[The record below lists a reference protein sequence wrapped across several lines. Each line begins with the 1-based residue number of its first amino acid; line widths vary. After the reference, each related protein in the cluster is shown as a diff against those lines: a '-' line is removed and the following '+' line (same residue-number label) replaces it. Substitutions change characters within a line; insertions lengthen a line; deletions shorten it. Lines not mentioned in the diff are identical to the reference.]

1 MKEIRLHGEVVVIG
15 ANSIDYLR
23 KMEFKRVFVVTGGK
37 SMFKNGS
44 IDTIV
49 SIVRDKKA
57 ELYVYSGIA
66 KNPDTECV
74 LQGVKEMRDFQPD
87 VVIAIGG
94 GSPIDA
100 AKAITFFYEFPEYN
114 FDNITTKELP
124 ERRKT
129 ISFVAIPST
138 SGTATE
144 VTKVTVIT
152 YKDKEIKI
160 GLRAPVFIPTVSI
173 LDPNLTLSMPDNI
186 VAETGMDA
194 LTHALEC
201 YTNNALD
208 DYTECLAKGAIEG
221 LFKYLP
227 LSYINKD
234 IESRE
239 KVHNYQCIAGMA
251 FTNVGL
257 GMAHGIAH
265 AIGGKF
271 DSAHGLIN
279 AVVLPYVLKF
289 NSERS
294 NAVREKLEY
303 LKRVIDGKDIIEG
316 VKELNKTL
324 NIPKDF
330 KEMGIPE
337 EEFKEGFDLLVKN
350 SLRGSTAVNPVKVSE
365 EDMKELLMN
374 IWEGEI

>member
-15 ANSIDYLR
+15 ANSIEYLR

-37 SMFKNGS
+37 SMFQNGS

-49 SIVRDKKA
+49 SIVKDKKA
-57 ELYVYSGIA
+57 EVYVYSGIA

-74 LQGVKEMRDFQPD
+74 LQGVKEMRDFAPD
-87 VVIAIGG
+87 IVIAIGG

-129 ISFVAIPST
+129 IRFVAIPST

-227 LSYINKD
+227 LSYRNKD

-294 NAVREKLEY
+294 DAVRGKLEY

-337 EEFKEGFDLLVKN
+337 EEFKESFDQLVKN